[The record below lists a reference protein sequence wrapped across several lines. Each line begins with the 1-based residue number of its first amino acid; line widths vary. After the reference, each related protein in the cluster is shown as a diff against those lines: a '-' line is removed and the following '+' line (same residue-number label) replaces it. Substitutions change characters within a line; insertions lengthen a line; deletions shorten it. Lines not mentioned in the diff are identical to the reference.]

1 MPFKPALVRLPST
14 CRIQQAHNSIYHVE
28 IFYKSA
34 FKKSHDTYPAARK
47 GKNIS
52 GIQPA
57 LRPTALTFLLLKII
71 KARE

>member
-1 MPFKPALVRLPST
+1 MSKYFTNRHL
-14 CRIQQAHNSIYHVE
+14 
-28 IFYKSA
+28 
-34 FKKSHDTYPAARK
+34 KKSRDTYPAARK